1 MMLAQGAQ
9 VDSIPTDGEIT
20 ALVPAPAVVLS
31 YQSSKETRASHLG
44 RREEDI
50 TGEGLGWGLPAG
62 NTGGRGLELD
72 LRGSQVLGPV
82 KGQ

>member
-1 MMLAQGAQ
+1 MMLAQGAR

-44 RREEDI
+44 RREEDV

-82 KGQ
+82 KSQ